1 MNRNLKVM
9 IMFLMTL
16 FAFWV
21 IYGTSLIIQN
31 NEPLN
36 GKIDYTISISK
47 GIVTVRNVDNNEVIG
62 RNVLDSLS
70 VIIINDNK

>member
-1 MNRNLKVM
+1 MDIVSKIIAIVFTIWFM
-9 IMFLMTL
+9 IS
-16 FAFWV
+16 V
-21 IYGTSLIIQN
+21 YLIIKTEESQF
-31 NEPLN
+31 E
-36 GKIDYTISISK
+36 KVDYTISISN

>member
-1 MNRNLKVM
+1 MKNIYLRIISSIFAIWFM
-9 IMFLMTL
+9 IGIC
-16 FAFWV
+16 V
-21 IYGTSLIIQN
+21 YLIIKTKKSPT
-31 NEPLN
+31 E
-36 GKIDYTISISK
+36 KIDYTISISK